1 MIGSF
6 ILSAILLIAAS
17 LSWGFVF
24 SIDVARFGRRPLSV
38 SLVVSI
44 IISIFAAIFF
54 LRGLPDLYGDLEVTT
69 SSLAFTVTFALV
81 LVFGFG
87 LSIYSETAKIFSYA
101 ERMIKGVN
109 EKEDRSDIIDEILDR
124 TTESGEINVLERE
137 LIESVLKFN
146 DKIVREIMIPR
157 GDVVAIDVEEES
169 RRSLRKVIE
178 EGYSRL
184 PVYRGSIDN
193 VVGIIYAKDLLTM
206 VENGAVIILH
216 DLLRPPYYVPETKKI
231 SQLLRDMQKDK
242 IHLAVV
248 VDEFGGTEG
257 IITLEDVLEEI
268 VGEIQD
274 EYDENLS
281 EIVRD
286 ENGEVHISGSMTVN
300 RFNEL
305 LEQNIP
311 QGDDYDTMAGFVQ
324 KLAGK
329 LPQKNDVYNH
339 EEVFFGIEEVARHR
353 IKRLKISY
361 KEHPAGFITD
371 KPPNSEENALINKK
385 FSSSRDV
392 RRNLHSKAKK
402 QSMPMNTIKEAES
415 SRQGG
420 AGGSSGR
427 DSSGRKKTGDQATG
441 RKSQPEADEPKSQ
454 RNKKN

>member
-6 ILSAILLIAAS
+6 ILSAMLFAAAS
-17 LSWGFVF
+17 LGWGFVL
-24 SIDVARFGRRPLSV
+24 SIDVVRFGRRPLSW
-38 SLVVSI
+38 SIVVSI

-54 LRGLPDLYGDLEVTT
+54 MKGLQDSYGELELST
-69 SSLAFTVTFALV
+69 SSAVFALTFALA
-81 LVFGFG
+81 LVIGFV
-87 LSIYSETAKIFSYA
+87 LSIYSETAKFFSYV
-101 ERMIKGVN
+101 ERMMRGTSDHD
-109 EKEDRSDIIDEILDR
+109 DRSDIIDEILDR
-124 TTESGEINVLERE
+124 TTQTGEINVFERE

-157 GDVVAIDVEEES
+157 GNIVAIDVEEEA
-169 RRSLRKVIE
+169 RLSLRKVIE

-193 VVGIIYAKDLLTM
+193 IVGIIYAKDLLTM
-206 VENGAVIILH
+206 VENGTVIVLQ

-274 EYDENLS
+274 EYDETLS
-281 EIVRD
+281 ELVHD
-286 ENGEVHISGSMTVN
+286 ENGDVHISGSMTVN
-300 RFNEL
+300 RFNEI
-305 LEQNIP
+305 LEANIP

-329 LPQKNDVYNH
+329 LPQKNEVYNH
-339 EEVFFGIEEVARHR
+339 EEMFFSIEDVARHR
-353 IKRLKISY
+353 IKRLKVSY
-361 KEHPAGFITD
+361 KEHPSIDNLQWAIDDQEAKQGY
-371 KPPNSEENALINKK
+371 SGKK
-385 FSSSRDV
+385 KVGR
-392 RRNLHSKAKK
+392 LK
-402 QSMPMNTIKEAES
+402 

-420 AGGSSGR
+420 QSTKS
-427 DSSGRKKTGDQATG
+427 
-441 RKSQPEADEPKSQ
+441 KSQPEADEPKVQ
-454 RNKKN
+454 RNKKV